1 MNNIDFEKDRVDSIT
16 QIDQTKNLSDKVI
29 ELRNLEDQ
37 VAASENHTKDLKEK
51 AKQLSNFDIPK
62 MMEEMNVKKLK
73 LKDGASIEVKSIY
86 SASLV
91 QGRSESDSDFIKRRE
106 EAFNWLREHGLG
118 DIIKNDVTVTFG
130 MGEDTKATAY
140 AVLAKG
146 QGYEPIQKIGV
157 HSGTLKAVVREQTES
172 GQEMPADLFNTFVG
186 NQTKI
191 IRRN

>member
-62 MMEEMNVKKLK
+62 MMQEMNVTKLK
-73 LKDGASIEVKSIY
+73 LKDGASIEVKPFYGAHIPPEKQE
-86 SASLV
+86 A
-91 QGRSESDSDFIKRRE
+91 
-106 EAFNWLREHGLG
+106 AFNWLRENGLG

-130 MGEDTKATAY
+130 RGEDNKASEYTS
-140 AVLAKG
+140 LAESKG
-146 QGYEPIQKIGV
+146 YQPSQKLKVEPM
-157 HSGTLKAVVREQTES
+157 TLKALYRERVEANKTCLLNILTCLRE
-172 GQEMPADLFNTFVG
+172 
-186 NQTKI
+186 TKQK
-191 IRRN
+191 

>member
-62 MMEEMNVKKLK
+62 MMQEMNVTKLK
-73 LKDGASIEVKSIY
+73 LKDGASIEVKPFYGAHITPDK
-86 SASLV
+86 
-91 QGRSESDSDFIKRRE
+91 QEK
-106 EAFNWLREHGLG
+106 AFNWLREHGLG
-118 DIIKNDVTVTFG
+118 DIIKNDITVTFG
-130 MGEDTKATAY
+130 MSEDNKATAY
-140 AVLAKG
+140 AVLARG
-146 QGYEPIQKIGV
+146 QGYEPVQKVAV
-157 HSGTLKAVVREQTES
+157 HTGTLKAVVRERTES

-191 IRRN
+191 NRRN

>member
-1 MNNIDFEKDRVDSIT
+1 MNNIDFEKDRIDSIT

-62 MMEEMNVKKLK
+62 MMQEMNVTKLK
-73 LKDGASIEVKSIY
+73 LKDGASIEVKPFYGAHITPDK
-86 SASLV
+86 
-91 QGRSESDSDFIKRRE
+91 QEK
-106 EAFNWLREHGLG
+106 AFNWLREHGLG
-118 DIIKNDVTVTFG
+118 DIIKNDITVTFG
-130 MGEDTKATAY
+130 MSEDNKATAY
-140 AVLAKG
+140 AVLARG
-146 QGYEPIQKIGV
+146 QGYEPVQKVAV
-157 HSGTLKAVVREQTES
+157 HTGTLKAVVRERTES

-191 IRRN
+191 NRRN

>member
-1 MNNIDFEKDRVDSIT
+1 MNNIDFEKDRIDSIT

-62 MMEEMNVKKLK
+62 MMQEMNVTKLK
-73 LKDGASIEVKSIY
+73 LKDGASIEVKPFYGAHITPDK
-86 SASLV
+86 
-91 QGRSESDSDFIKRRE
+91 QEK
-106 EAFNWLREHGLG
+106 AFNWLREHGLG

-130 MGEDTKATAY
+130 MGEDNKATDY
-140 AVLAKG
+140 AVLARG
-146 QGYEPIQKIGV
+146 QGYEPVQKVAV
-157 HSGTLKAVVREQTES
+157 HTGTLKAVVRERTES
-172 GQEMPADLFNTFVG
+172 GQDMPADLFNTFVG

-191 IRRN
+191 NRRN

>member
-1 MNNIDFEKDRVDSIT
+1 MNDINFEEDRIDSVT
-16 QIDQTKNLSDKVI
+16 QIDASKTLSDKVI

-37 VAASENHTKDLKEK
+37 IATSEDKIKLLKEE
-51 AKQLSNFDIPK
+51 AKQISNFDIPT
-62 MMEEMNVKKLK
+62 MMEEMNISKLK
-73 LKDGASIEVKSIY
+73 LKDGASVEVKPFYGAYI
-86 SASLV
+86 APDK
-91 QGRSESDSDFIKRRE
+91 QEK
-106 EAFNWLREHGLG
+106 AFNWLREHGLG

-130 MGEDTKATAY
+130 MGEDNKATAY

-157 HSGTLKAVVREQTES
+157 HSQTLKAVVRERTES
-172 GQEMPADLFNTFVG
+172 GQDMPADLFNTFVG

>member
-1 MNNIDFEKDRVDSIT
+1 MNNIDFENDRVDSIT

-62 MMEEMNVKKLK
+62 MMDEMNVKKLK
-73 LKDGASIEVKSIY
+73 LKDGASIEVTNFY
-86 SASLV
+86 SARIV
-91 QGRSESDSDFIKRRE
+91 PDKQE

-130 MGEDTKATAY
+130 MSEDNKAMAY
-140 AVLAKG
+140 ATLAKG
-146 QGYEPIQKIGV
+146 QGYEPVQKIGV
-157 HSGTLKAVVREQTES
+157 HAQTLKAVVRERTES
-172 GQEMPADLFNTFVG
+172 GQDLPADLFNPFVG

-191 IRRN
+191 TRRN

>member
-1 MNNIDFEKDRVDSIT
+1 MSNINFEEDRIDSVT
-16 QIDQTKNLSDKVI
+16 QIDSSKTLSDKVI

-37 VAASENHTKDLKEK
+37 IVASEEHTKLLKEK
-51 AKQLSNFDIPK
+51 AKQVSNFDIPT
-62 MMEEMNVKKLK
+62 MMKEMNISKLK
-73 LKDGASIEVKSIY
+73 LKDGASVEVKPFYGAYITPDK
-86 SASLV
+86 
-91 QGRSESDSDFIKRRE
+91 QEK
-106 EAFNWLREHGLG
+106 AFNWLREHGLG
-118 DIIKNDVTVTFG
+118 DSIKNDVTVTFG
-130 MGEDTKATAY
+130 MGEDNKATAY

-157 HSGTLKAVVREQTES
+157 HAQTLKAVVREQTES

>member
-1 MNNIDFEKDRVDSIT
+1 MSDINFEEDRIDSVT
-16 QIDQTKNLSDKVI
+16 QIDSSKTLSDKVI

-37 VAASENHTKDLKEK
+37 IATSEDKIKLLKEE
-51 AKQLSNFDIPK
+51 AKQISNFDIPT
-62 MMEEMNVKKLK
+62 MMEEMNISKLK
-73 LKDGASIEVKSIY
+73 LKDGASVEVKPFYGAYI
-86 SASLV
+86 APDK
-91 QGRSESDSDFIKRRE
+91 QE

-130 MGEDTKATAY
+130 MGEDNKAMAY

-172 GQEMPADLFNTFVG
+172 GQNMPADLFNTFVG

>member
-16 QIDQTKNLSDKVI
+16 QVDQTKSLSDKVI

-62 MMEEMNVKKLK
+62 MMQEMNITKLK
-73 LKDGASIEVKSIY
+73 LKDGASIEV
-86 SASLV
+86 SAFYNA
-91 QGRSESDSDFIKRRE
+91 RITSEKQE
-106 EAFNWLREHGLG
+106 EAFNWLRNNGLG

-130 MGEDTKATAY
+130 RGEDNKATAY
-140 AVLAKG
+140 AVLARG
-146 QGYEPIQKIGV
+146 QGYEPVQKIGV
-157 HSGTLKAVVREQTES
+157 HTQTLKAVVRERTES
-172 GQEMPADLFNTFVG
+172 GQDMPADLFNTFVG

-191 IRRN
+191 KRRN